1 MSVNVDTSGTYK
13 AGLNDDIISKF
24 VEENFDFSPKAIID
38 KFQLHKPSN
47 KNFMYADVAKNGQVG
62 YEQTPWEK
70 LDSLDI
76 FKKLI

>member
-1 MSVNVDTSGTYK
+1 
-13 AGLNDDIISKF
+13 
-24 VEENFDFSPKAIID
+24 
-38 KFQLHKPSN
+38 
-47 KNFMYADVAKNGQVG
+47 MYADVAKNGQVG